1 MAASNLVRWGAIC
14 FLLGGLVWVVSGLLI
29 VFGSRIMGPH
39 PLYFLLFV
47 VALLL
52 TSAGLIGLHALQEG
66 SYGLIG
72 QVGLYTVLL
81 AFALQALGT
90 VMLLSG
96 SSALVWLMSPV
107 GLLVKLV
114 GFVLYGVAT
123 LQAKVLPRWYGVALI
138 TLVPFS
144 VALLV
149 YGNIWTG
156 LVLLVLGYALWL
168 RTGVPET

>member
-1 MAASNLVRWGAIC
+1 MPLMAASNHVRWGAIG

-39 PLYFLLFV
+39 PVYFLLFV

-81 AFALQALGT
+81 AFALQALGGIAPPCSLT
-90 VMLLSG
+90 SG
-96 SSALVWLMSPV
+96 SCPA
-107 GLLVKLV
+107 GA
-114 GFVLYGVAT
+114 GAT
-123 LQAKVLPRWYGVALI
+123 PRRAAGSGRRARR
-138 TLVPFS
+138 
-144 VALLV
+144 
-149 YGNIWTG
+149 
-156 LVLLVLGYALWL
+156 
-168 RTGVPET
+168 RTAGRRC

>member
-1 MAASNLVRWGAIC
+1 MPLMAASNHVRWGAIG

-39 PLYFLLFV
+39 PVYFLLFV

-90 VMLLSG
+90 VFCYLEAQPSCGSCLQWGSWLSLSG
-96 SSALVWLMSPV
+96 LCSTVSLPCKRRCCRAGTVWRSLPWCPSPWP
-107 GLLVKLV
+107 
-114 GFVLYGVAT
+114 Y
-123 LQAKVLPRWYGVALI
+123 
-138 TLVPFS
+138 
-144 VALLV
+144 
-149 YGNIWTG
+149 
-156 LVLLVLGYALWL
+156 
-168 RTGVPET
+168 

>member
-39 PLYFLLFV
+39 PVYFLLFV

-66 SYGLIG
+66 SYELIG

-81 AFALQALGT
+81 AFALQALGA
-90 VMLLSG
+90 VVLLSG
-96 SSALVWLMSPV
+96 SSALVWLVSPV
-107 GLLVKLV
+107 GPFWLSSSGLCSTVS
-114 GFVLYGVAT
+114 
-123 LQAKVLPRWYGVALI
+123 LPCKRRCCRAGTVWRSSPWY
-138 TLVPFS
+138 PS
-144 VALLV
+144 
-149 YGNIWTG
+149 
-156 LVLLVLGYALWL
+156 
-168 RTGVPET
+168 R